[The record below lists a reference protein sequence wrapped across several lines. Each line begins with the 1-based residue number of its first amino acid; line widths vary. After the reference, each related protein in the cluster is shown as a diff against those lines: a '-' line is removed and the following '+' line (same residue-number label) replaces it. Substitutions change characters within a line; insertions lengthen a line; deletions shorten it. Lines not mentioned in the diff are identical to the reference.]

1 MKRMLRLAV
10 MLALVFSIVPLA
22 QASDS
27 ECEQLCYDEYMQCAI
42 GCPACDQCSCQL
54 AYCRV
59 SCGVPFTG
67 C

>member
-1 MKRMLRLAV
+1 MKRMLSLAM
-10 MLALVFSIVPLA
+10 MLALVLA
-22 QASDS
+22 VVSLAEASDP
-27 ECEQLCYDEYMQCAI
+27 ECEEIYFQQYMECVS
-42 GCPACDQCSCQL
+42 GCSACDQCSCQL

>member
-1 MKRMLRLAV
+1 MKRMLRLV
-10 MLALVFSIVPLA
+10 CMLALVFGVVSFA
-22 QASDS
+22 QASDP
-27 ECEQLCYDEYMQCAI
+27 ECEESCFQQYLECAN
-42 GCPACDQCSCQL
+42 GCSACDQCSCQL